1 MKHVPPHIP
10 DLLHWTTLSMLPAHK
25 HTLETLLSD
34 AVHQVATATQ
44 GSSEAAFVA
53 PVIVLE
59 RPKVAAHGDVASNVA
74 MQLAKP
80 LRANPRQLAQQI
92 VEAVM
97 AHPKALGL
105 VDAAEVAGPGFINLR
120 LAASAKQA
128 VVPAVIEQGRD
139 YGHSTLEAGKRV
151 LVEFVSANPTGPLH
165 VGHGRQAALGDAMS
179 NLLATQGYAVHREF
193 YYNDAGVQI
202 GNLAIS
208 TQARARGLTPDDAGW
223 PPAAYNGEYIA
234 DIARDY
240 LARATV
246 AAKDGAPV
254 QGKGDVED
262 LEAIRVFAVAYLR
275 HEQDLDLTAFGVK
288 FDQFYLESSL
298 YNEGRVEATVNA
310 LVAAGKTYEQDGALW
325 LRTTDDGDDK
335 DRVMRKTDGTYTYF
349 VPDVAYHVAK
359 WERGFTK
366 VINIQGSDHHGTIA
380 RVRAGLQGLGIGIP
394 KGYPDYVLHKMVTV
408 MRNGQEVKISKRA
421 GSYVTVRDLIE
432 WSGGMT
438 PGSETA
444 PDQLDE
450 DTIRR
455 GRDAVRFFLISR
467 KADTE
472 FVFDIDLAL
481 KQNDENPV
489 YYVQY
494 AHARI
499 CTILGDWQT
508 KFAGNP
514 ATIASADLSPLSS
527 ERAMALL
534 NKLAEYPDMLTHAA
548 EELAPHAIA
557 FYLRDLAGEFHS
569 FYNAERVLVDE
580 EAPRNAR
587 IALLAATRQVLEN
600 GLSTIGVS
608 APVKM

>member
-1 MKHVPPHIP
+1 
-10 DLLHWTTLSMLPAHK
+10 MLPAQK
-25 HTLETLLSD
+25 QTLETLLAE
-34 AVHQVATATQ
+34 AVRHVAAATQ
-44 GSSEAAFVA
+44 GASEAAFIE

-59 RPKVAAHGDVASNVA
+59 RPKVAAHGDIASNVA

-92 VEAVM
+92 VEAVL
-97 AHPKALGL
+97 AHPAAKDL
-105 VDAAEVAGPGFINLR
+105 VDTAEVAGPGFINLR

-128 VVPAVIEQGRD
+128 VVPAAITQGAKF
-139 YGHSTLEAGKRV
+139 GHSERDAGKRV
-151 LVEFVSANPTGPLH
+151 LTEFVSANPTGPLH
-165 VGHGRQAALGDAMS
+165 VGHGRQAALGDALS
-179 NLLATQGYAVHREF
+179 NVLATQGNDVHREF

-202 GNLAIS
+202 GNLARS
-208 TQARARGLTPDDAGW
+208 TQARAKGIDPDSPDW
-223 PPAAYNGEYIA
+223 PANAYNGLYIA

-240 LARATV
+240 LAGKTV
-246 AAKDGAPV
+246 AATDGAPV
-254 QGKGDVED
+254 TAKGDVND
-262 LEAIRVFAVAYLR
+262 IDAIREFAVAYLR

-298 YNEGRVEATVNA
+298 YEEGRVKSTVDA
-310 LVAAGKTYEQDGALW
+310 LIAAGKTYEQDGALW

-335 DRVMRKTDGTYTYF
+335 DRVMRKSDGTFTYF
-349 VPDVAYHVAK
+349 VPDVAYHVSK

-380 RVRAGLQGLGIGIP
+380 RVRAGLQGLGVGIP

-408 MRNGQEVKISKRA
+408 MLNGEEVKISKRA

-432 WSGGMT
+432 WSGGLT
-438 PGSETA
+438 PGQEVS
-444 PDQLDE
+444 PDEIDADL
-450 DTIRR
+450 IRR

-472 FVFDIDLAL
+472 FVFDVDLAL
-481 KQNDENPV
+481 KQSDENPV

-508 KFAGNP
+508 RYAGDP
-514 ATIASADLSPLSS
+514 ATLADVDLTPLSS
-527 ERAMALL
+527 ERAMSLL
-534 NKLAEYPDMLTHAA
+534 NKLAEYPDMLSHAA
-548 EELAPHAIA
+548 EELAPHAVA

-580 EAPRNAR
+580 DAVRNAR

-600 GLSTIGVS
+600 GLALIGVS

>member
-1 MKHVPPHIP
+1 
-10 DLLHWTTLSMLPAHK
+10 MLPAHK
-25 HTLETLLSD
+25 QTLETLLGD
-34 AVHQVATATQ
+34 AVRQVAAATQ
-44 GSSEAAFVA
+44 GATEAAFVEPA
-53 PVIVLE
+53 IVLE
-59 RPKVAAHGDVASNVA
+59 RPKVAAHGDIASNVA

-80 LRANPRQLAQQI
+80 LRANPRQLAQQ
-92 VEAVM
+92 VVDAVL
-97 AHPKALGL
+97 ANPLAKGL
-105 VDAAEVAGPGFINLR
+105 VESAEVAGPGFINLR
-120 LAASAKQA
+120 LSAAAKQA
-128 VVPAVIEQGRD
+128 VVPAVLAEGVAYGR
-139 YGHSTLEAGKRV
+139 SSREAGKRV

-165 VGHGRQAALGDAMS
+165 VGHGRQATLGDALS

-202 GNLAIS
+202 NNLAIS
-208 TQARARGLTPDDAGW
+208 TQARARGLKPGDDGW
-223 PPAAYNGEYIA
+223 PEAAYNGEYIA

-240 LARATV
+240 LAGATV
-246 AAKDGAPV
+246 AAKDGEPV
-254 QGKGDVED
+254 KGRGDVED

-275 HEQDLDLTAFGVK
+275 HEQDMDLTAFGVK

-298 YNEGRVEATVNA
+298 YKEGRVEATVNA

-335 DRVMRKTDGTYTYF
+335 DRVMRKSDGSYTYF

-366 VINIQGSDHHGTIA
+366 VINVQGSDHHGTIA
-380 RVRAGLQGLGIGIP
+380 RVRAGLQGLGVGIP

-408 MRNGQEVKISKRA
+408 MRDGQEVKISKRA

-432 WSGGMT
+432 WSGGMA

-444 PDQLDE
+444 PDELDE
-450 DTIRR
+450 DTILR

-499 CTILGDWQT
+499 STILADWQSRY
-508 KFAGNP
+508 GG
-514 ATIASADLSPLSS
+514 DLSQAAHAGLAPLES

-534 NKLAEYPDMLTHAA
+534 NKLAEYPDMLAHAA
-548 EELAPHAIA
+548 DELAPHAVA

-587 IALLAATRQVLEN
+587 IALLAATRQVLAN
-600 GLSTIGVS
+600 GLATIGVS